1 MYLFQSGGRVGGCV
15 RQLMDKQAL
24 RSASTDSEKVRAP
37 FSKVPCL
44 SIDKDASRQ
53 TIRHHQIKGR

>member
-44 SIDKDASRQ
+44 SLTAFFGEHKTRRWLDAS
-53 TIRHHQIKGR
+53 

>member
-24 RSASTDSEKVRAP
+24 RSASIDSEKVRAP
-37 FSKVPCL
+37 FY
-44 SIDKDASRQ
+44 
-53 TIRHHQIKGR
+53 